1 MAVDHRGRLAILL
14 VVRLCRS
21 RCRRRPRREKV
32 WDLDDRLG
40 RALHLF
46 VRLDLGARDLDL
58 DRRDRDSQERECGA
72 RSVGSCDQV
81 LILDLLCAT

>member
-1 MAVDHRGRLAILL
+1 MALDHRRYLAILL

-21 RCRRRPRREKV
+21 RCGRQPGREEIRNF
-32 WDLDDRLG
+32 DDRLG

-58 DRRDRDSQERECGA
+58 DRRDRDSKERECRGRIGRLEVG
-72 RSVGSCDQV
+72 RSSSSFFRV
-81 LILDLLCAT
+81 T